1 MYSLC
6 IETEVRGKRS
16 WVHVR
21 CTSSQFLSERAHIF
35 GFRLLFRIFLN
46 VFRPKKKKSKLHFEI
61 RSKSSK
67 KESANNKHKSIYQ
80 VCVLLCISSYR
91 IFLSLSYERK
101 LLDCSLCSTHHAYHF
116 RPLCLYFC
124 TISNFFFCAG
134 TSVKNTPPR
143 FRRPRARLPR
153 RFHLVRKIQ
162 DRRRRRR

>member
-1 MYSLC
+1 MCVYSLC
-6 IETEVRGKRS
+6 IETAEVRGKRS

-21 CTSSQFLSERAHIF
+21 CTSSQFLSFERAHIIF
-35 GFRLLFRIFLN
+35 GFRLFIPNMFERVSSL
-46 VFRPKKKKSKLHFEI
+46 KKKRKANYILKFVQNRQKRKARTTNINRFTKCVFYCVFHRIVSFCL
-61 RSKSSK
+61 SATN
-67 KESANNKHKSIYQ
+67 ES
-80 VCVLLCISSYR
+80 
-91 IFLSLSYERK
+91 
-101 LLDCSLCSTHHAYHF
+101 YHF